1 MYRYFMPAHRVR
13 IVIGVTLL
21 AACATP
27 QSGRSGGGVV
37 AAPAEVAS
45 EPCLLSTGDVT
56 TRPRTITIGLTEPVD
71 PRHAPI
77 ARNDAERIVFRHLY
91 ETPVRVDCQGNVLP
105 ELTEKWVRD
114 DDGRRWTFR
123 LRDGAHYWDGA
134 PVTAQD
140 VVYGKGGVGY
150 TLGALDPRVVTV
162 ALAKPRDDVPAVL
175 GDATLAVAK
184 AAPDSSWPI
193 GTGHYWA
200 TSGTTTPQE
209 IRAHSEHG
217 DTLVFR
223 LAPLAPPA
231 PPAHPAS
238 GDARDLLDAGV
249 DLLVTRDRALRDYAA
264 TLPNLAIVALPWD
277 RTYVFV
283 TAEAGG
289 SKFDGLEQAVRAEAR
304 RAEGGFWWLDLRACG
319 VAGGQG
325 NSPPLPPPVTAALR
339 RILYA
344 RSDPTAREL
353 AGRLAALTHA
363 ATAARAPDDLSA
375 AVAGG
380 KEWGY
385 VLALPRITTDPC
397 RAAKDLLPSW
407 AATITALVDT
417 RATAIAR
424 RGVAR
429 WTVDL
434 DGTAHL
440 APSP

>member
-1 MYRYFMPAHRVR
+1 MYRYFMPAHRVH
-13 IVIGVTLL
+13 VVFGVTLL

-27 QSGRSGGGVV
+27 QSGRSGGGVA

-45 EPCLLSTGDVT
+45 EPCLLATGEVT
-56 TRPRTITIGLTEPVD
+56 TRPRTITIGLTEAVD

-105 ELTEKWVRD
+105 ELAEKWVRD

-123 LRDGAHYWDGA
+123 LRDDAHYWDGA

-150 TLGALDPRVVTV
+150 TLGALDPRVVSV

-175 GDATLAVAK
+175 GEAALAVAK

-193 GTGHYWA
+193 GTGRYWA
-200 TSGTTTPQE
+200 TSGTTTAQE
-209 IRAHSEHG
+209 IRAHSDRG
-217 DTLVFR
+217 DTLLFR
-223 LAPLAPPA
+223 LAS
-231 PPAHPAS
+231 S

-249 DLLVTRDRALRDYAA
+249 DLLVTRDRVLRDYAA

-277 RTYVFV
+277 RTYVLV
-283 TAEAGG
+283 TAEAVG
-289 SKFDGLEQAVRAEAR
+289 SRFDGLEQAVRAEAR

-319 VAGGQG
+319 AASGQ
-325 NSPPLPPPVTAALR
+325 SVSAPAPAPSAPAAAAPR

-344 RSDPTAREL
+344 RADPTAREL

-363 ATAARAPDDLSA
+363 ATAARAADDLSA

-385 VLALPRITTDPC
+385 VIALPRITTDPC

>member
-13 IVIGVTLL
+13 IVIGVTML

-27 QSGRSGGGVV
+27 QIGRSGGGVV
-37 AAPAEVAS
+37 AAPTEVAS

-91 ETPVRVDCQGNVLP
+91 ETPVRVDCQGNILP

-175 GDATLAVAK
+175 GDAALAVAK

-193 GTGHYWA
+193 GTGRYWA

-217 DTLVFR
+217 DTLAFR
-223 LAPLAPPA
+223 LAS
-231 PPAHPAS
+231 S

-264 TLPNLAIVALPWD
+264 TLPNLAIVGLPWD

-304 RAEGGFWWLDLRACG
+304 RAEGGFWWLDLRACR

-325 NSPPLPPPVTAALR
+325 ISPPLPPPVTATPR

-344 RSDPTAREL
+344 RGDPTAREL

-375 AVAGG
+375 VVAGG

-385 VLALPRITTDPC
+385 VIALPRITNDPC

>member
-1 MYRYFMPAHRVR
+1 MPAHRVR

-27 QSGRSGGGVV
+27 QSGRSGGGVG
-37 AAPAEVAS
+37 AGPAEGAS
-45 EPCLLSTGDVT
+45 ETCLLSPGGVT
-56 TRPRTITIGLTEPVD
+56 ARPRTNPIGLTEPVD

-114 DDGRRWTFR
+114 DDGRRWIFR

-200 TSGTTTPQE
+200 TSGTTTP
-209 IRAHSEHG
+209 
-217 DTLVFR
+217 
-223 LAPLAPPA
+223 
-231 PPAHPAS
+231 
-238 GDARDLLDAGV
+238 
-249 DLLVTRDRALRDYAA
+249 
-264 TLPNLAIVALPWD
+264 
-277 RTYVFV
+277 
-283 TAEAGG
+283 
-289 SKFDGLEQAVRAEAR
+289 
-304 RAEGGFWWLDLRACG
+304 
-319 VAGGQG
+319 
-325 NSPPLPPPVTAALR
+325 PPPPGTATPR

>member
-1 MYRYFMPAHRVR
+1 MYRYFMPAHRVH
-13 IVIGVTLL
+13 VAIGVTLL

-27 QSGRSGGGVV
+27 QIGRSGGGVA

-105 ELTEKWVRD
+105 ELAEKWVRE

-123 LRDGAHYWDGA
+123 LRDDAHYWDGA

-150 TLGALDPRVVTV
+150 TLAAPDPRVVTV
-162 ALAKPRDDVPAVL
+162 ALAKPRGDVPAVL
-175 GDATLAVAK
+175 GDAALAVAK

-193 GTGHYWA
+193 GTGRYWA
-200 TSGTTTPQE
+200 TSATTTPQE
-209 IRAHSEHG
+209 IRAHSERG

-223 LAPLAPPA
+223 LAPPA
-231 PPAHPAS
+231 PPTS

-277 RTYVFV
+277 RTYVFI

-289 SKFDGLEQAVRAEAR
+289 SRFDGLEQAVRAEAR

-319 VAGGQG
+319 AASGHGIS
-325 NSPPLPPPVTAALR
+325 SPAPAAATPR

-344 RSDPTAREL
+344 RADPTAREL

-385 VLALPRITTDPC
+385 VIALPRITTDPC

-429 WTVDL
+429 WTVDQ
-434 DGTAHL
+434 DGTVHQ
-440 APSP
+440 

>member
-1 MYRYFMPAHRVR
+1 MPAHRVR
-13 IVIGVTLL
+13 IVVGVTLPP
-21 AACATP
+21 ACAPP

-37 AAPAEVAS
+37 AAPAAPAAPAEVAS

-162 ALAKPRDDVPAVL
+162 ALAKPREDAPAVL
-175 GDATLAVAK
+175 GDARLAVAK

-193 GTGHYWA
+193 GPGRYWA

-223 LAPLAPPA
+223 LAPPA

-249 DLLVTRDRALRDYAA
+249 
-264 TLPNLAIVALPWD
+264 
-277 RTYVFV
+277 
-283 TAEAGG
+283 
-289 SKFDGLEQAVRAEAR
+289 
-304 RAEGGFWWLDLRACG
+304 
-319 VAGGQG
+319 
-325 NSPPLPPPVTAALR
+325 
-339 RILYA
+339 
-344 RSDPTAREL
+344 
-353 AGRLAALTHA
+353 
-363 ATAARAPDDLSA
+363 
-375 AVAGG
+375 
-380 KEWGY
+380 
-385 VLALPRITTDPC
+385 
-397 RAAKDLLPSW
+397 
-407 AATITALVDT
+407 
-417 RATAIAR
+417 
-424 RGVAR
+424 
-429 WTVDL
+429 
-434 DGTAHL
+434 
-440 APSP
+440 